1 MALAG
6 VADTASAAESPD
18 VAAVRPQGGNPLVKQ
33 EAEALTTRAFAVIE
47 AENNGP
53 SGEAILRARDDLRRA
68 VVLWEQLGDQR
79 QIGRCLH
86 GIAETSAT
94 VNDYEAAAAAAAA
107 AIDIAETTG
116 DRELLALALGDLAIV
131 RLEQGENQAAEP
143 IFRRAADLAEEQGL
157 DSQRHTMLHNLAS
170 SYSVRNA
177 YQDALDTHQEA
188 LAMAREAGL
197 ADKELSSLIAIAAV
211 HFKLGDADRA
221 GRRLQEAVAVADEH
235 GDRRREAW
243 ALRELGAVQVEQE
256 LFDEA
261 RASYQRS
268 FEIRRDLGDRRG
280 AAIVVNQLA
289 TLERTLGNPE
299 RALDLYR
306 EANTIA
312 RELEDPLGVAV
323 TLGNI
328 ARALLETARPAE
340 AHAAL
345 NDSLVIY
352 DDLGLARNQV
362 AALRSMAEASLALG
376 LPLRA
381 REEAGTA
388 LDLLEEIRGELADP
402 DLRARYVA
410 PRREVYVILAE
421 SLIALSQNDPTVRTS
436 EEVFATSERAHART
450 LLELVKGSA
459 PNDVIGAD
467 RELEA
472 RREAVLDELSSV
484 QRMLL
489 SPEADPAR
497 LSELET
503 LRRELDDD
511 RRDIEA
517 SLRRRWAR
525 AREAAPDLDRLQD
538 RLGND
543 AALVEYLVGDRATV
557 LVVVSDGGVS
567 THLLPGAERMKDL
580 VEPLLELLERPGRR
594 DRVRLQRS
602 AAAVGELL
610 LGPARSQLQGR
621 DRLIVVPDG
630 VLHLLPFEML
640 RLGGDPGAV
649 IDRWSVSYVP
659 SVAFLEVLGHHHGPY
674 EDTRSLF
681 AVADPTLNRGSGNP
695 VDPGTEAGAPV
706 LRQLADGRSVDDLA
720 PLPGARSEAAAVA
733 GFFPPDRTVT
743 LVGDDA
749 SEEKVLAHPMLGR
762 ASNLHFATH
771 AVASS
776 DLPEHSGLVLGSTA
790 GGDGLL
796 QAFEVFDLSLNADL
810 VVLSGCDTALG
821 PELSG
826 EGMMGLTRAFLYAGA
841 DAVVISL
848 WPVED
853 RATRELMTGFY
864 RRLEHADPATALRD
878 AKLELARKPEFDHPF
893 YWAPFIL
900 VGELEPSRAPER

>member
-1 MALAG
+1 MCEPG
-6 VADTASAAESPD
+6 T
-18 VAAVRPQGGNPLVKQ
+18 
-33 EAEALTTRAFAVIE
+33 I
-47 AENNGP
+47 
-53 SGEAILRARDDLRRA
+53 
-68 VVLWEQLGDQR
+68 W
-79 QIGRCLH
+79 
-86 GIAETSAT
+86 IAQTSANI
-94 VNDYEAAAAAAAA
+94 NDYETAADAATA

-131 RLEQGENQAAEP
+131 RLEQGENQAAEA
-143 IFRRAADLAEEQGL
+143 IFRRAADLAEELGL

-177 YQDALDTHQEA
+177 FQDALDTHREA
-188 LAMAREAGL
+188 LTMARETGL

-211 HFKLGDADRA
+211 HAKLGDSDRA
-221 GRRLQEAVAVADEH
+221 GRRLEEAVALAEQH

-243 ALRELGAVQVEQE
+243 ALRELGAVQVEQKH
-256 LFDEA
+256 FDEA
-261 RASYQRS
+261 RSSYQRS
-268 FEIRRDLGDRRG
+268 FDIRRDLGDRRG

-289 TLERTLGNPE
+289 TLERTLGHPE

-312 RELEDPLGVAV
+312 RELADPLGLAV

-328 ARALLETARPAE
+328 ARVLIETGRPAE

-345 NDSLVIY
+345 SDSLVIY

-362 AALRSMAEASLALG
+362 AALQSMAEASLALG

-381 REEAGTA
+381 RDEARTA
-388 LDLLEEIRGELADP
+388 LELLEEIRSELADP

-410 PRREVYVILAE
+410 PRREIYVILAE
-421 SLIALSQNDPTVRTS
+421 SLIALSRNDPGLRTS
-436 EEVFATSERAHART
+436 DEVFATSERAHART

-459 PNDVIGAD
+459 PSAEIGAD

-472 RREAVLDELSSV
+472 RREAVLDELSTA

-489 SPEADPAR
+489 SPDLDRAR
-497 LSELET
+497 LGELEA
-503 LRRELDDD
+503 LRRGLDDD
-511 RRDIEA
+511 RREIEA
-517 SLRRRWAR
+517 SLRRGWAR
-525 AREAAPDLDRLQD
+525 ARDAAPDLDRLQE
-538 RLGND
+538 RLGNKV
-543 AALVEYLVGDRATV
+543 AFVEYLAGDRATV
-557 LVVVSDGGVS
+557 LVVVTDGEVT
-567 THLLPGAERMKDL
+567 THLLPGAQEMRN
-580 VEPLLELLERPGRR
+580 VVQPLLELLARPGRR
-594 DRVRLQRS
+594 DRERLQQS
-602 AAAVGELL
+602 ATAVGELL
-610 LGPARSQLQGR
+610 LGPARSQLEGR

-630 VLHLLPFEML
+630 VLHLLPFEAL

-649 IDRWSVSYVP
+649 IDRWSVGYAP
-659 SVAFLEVLGHHHGPY
+659 SAAFLEVLGHHHGP
-674 EDTRSLF
+674 DQGRRSLF
-681 AVADPTLNRGSGNP
+681 AVADPALVVGTRGTT
-695 VDPGTEAGAPV
+695 DPPTDDDAPV
-706 LRQLADGRSVDDLA
+706 LRQLADGRSLDDLA

-733 GFFPPDRTVT
+733 AFFPADRTVV
-743 LVGDDA
+743 LVGDEA
-749 SEEKVLAHPMLGR
+749 SEEQVLAHPMLSR

-864 RRLEHADPATALRD
+864 RRLEHAGPATALRD
-878 AKLELARKPEFDHPF
+878 AKLELAQKPGFDHPF
-893 YWAPFIL
+893 YWAPFVL
-900 VGELEPSRAPER
+900 VGEG

>member
-1 MALAG
+1 MALADAAPTDP
-6 VADTASAAESPD
+6 VAALPD
-18 VAAVRPQGGNPLVKQ
+18 VVAARLAGEEHRVRQ
-33 EAEALTTRAFAVIE
+33 EAEVLTTRAFAVIE
-47 AENNGP
+47 AEDGSP
-53 SGEAILRARDDLRRA
+53 SGEAILSARDELRRA
-68 VVLWEQLGDQR
+68 AALWQQLGDQR
-79 QIGRCLH
+79 QVGRCLH
-86 GIAETSAT
+86 GIAETSAN
-94 VNDYEAAAAAAAA
+94 VNDYEAASAAATA
-107 AIDIAETTG
+107 AIQIAETIG
-116 DRELLALALGDLAIV
+116 DRELLALTLGDLAIV

-143 IFRRAADLAEEQGL
+143 LFRRAADLAEELGL
-157 DSQRHTMLHNLAS
+157 DRQRHTMLHNLAS

-177 YQDALDTHQEA
+177 YQDALDTHHEA

-211 HFKLGDADRA
+211 HGKLGDADRA
-221 GRRLQEAVAVADEH
+221 GRRLQEAVALAQEH

-243 ALRELGAVQVEQE
+243 ALRELGAVQVEQV

-261 RASYQRS
+261 RGSYQRS
-268 FEIRRDLGDRRG
+268 LEIRRDLGDRRG

-289 TLERTLGNPE
+289 TLERTLGSPE
-299 RALDLYR
+299 RALELYR

-312 RELEDPLGVAV
+312 RELADPLGVAV

-328 ARALLETARPAE
+328 ARALLETARPSE

-352 DDLGLARNQV
+352 GDLGLARNQV

-376 LPLRA
+376 LPGRA
-381 REEAGTA
+381 REEAQTA

-410 PRREVYVILAE
+410 PRREIYVILAE
-421 SLIALSQNDPTVRTS
+421 SLIALSKTDPHLRTS

-450 LLELVKGSA
+450 LLELVKGSE
-459 PNDVIGAD
+459 PNDEIGAN

-489 SPEADPAR
+489 SPGADPVR

-525 AREAAPDLDRLQD
+525 AREAAPDLDRLQKK
-538 RLGND
+538 LGGKV
-543 AALVEYLVGDRATV
+543 ALIEYLVGDRATV
-557 LVVVSDGGVS
+557 LVVVTDGEV
-567 THLLPGAERMKDL
+567 TAHLLPGAGEIRDL
-580 VEPLLELLERPGRR
+580 VEPLLQLLSRPGRR
-594 DRVRLQRS
+594 DRERLQRS
-602 AAAVGELL
+602 TAAVGELL

-630 VLHLLPFEML
+630 VLHLLPFEVL

-649 IDRWSVSYVP
+649 IDRWSVGYAP
-659 SVAFLEVLGHHHGPY
+659 SAAFLEVLGHHHGPD
-674 EDTRSLF
+674 EGTRSLF
-681 AVADPTLNRGSGNP
+681 AVADPALSRDSGDP
-695 VDPGTEAGAPV
+695 VDPGADARGPV
-706 LRQLADGRSVDDLA
+706 LRQLADGRSIDDLA

-733 GFFPPDRTVT
+733 GVFPSDGTVV
-743 LVGDDA
+743 LVGDEA
-749 SEEKVLAHPMLGR
+749 SEEKVLAHPMLRR

-796 QAFEVFDLSLNADL
+796 QAFEIFGLSLNADL

-821 PELSG
+821 PEVSG

-853 RATRELMTGFY
+853 RATRELMTGLY
-864 RRLEHADPATALRD
+864 CRLGDADPATALRD
-878 AKLELARKPEFDHPF
+878 AKLELARKPGFDHPF
-893 YWAPFIL
+893 YWAPFVL
-900 VGELEPSRAPER
+900 VGGLEPSRSP